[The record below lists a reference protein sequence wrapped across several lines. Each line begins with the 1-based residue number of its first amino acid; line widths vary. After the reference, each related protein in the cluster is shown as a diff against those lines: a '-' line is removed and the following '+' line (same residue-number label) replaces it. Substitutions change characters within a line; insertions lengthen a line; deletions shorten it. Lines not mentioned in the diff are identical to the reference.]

1 MTAVSAPSDFGPNG
15 PSTCKTEFG
24 HLAKE
29 FGGVTLPLEIL
40 RSQAGWY
47 IGTRLKGVP
56 YSRESAEYYATGDAA
71 ERALNTRGWTQRPA
85 P

>member
-1 MTAVSAPSDFGPNG
+1 MML
-15 PSTCKTEFG
+15 STRKTEFG
-24 HLAKE
+24 QLAKE
-29 FGGVTLPLEIL
+29 FGDLTLPLEIL

-47 IGTRLKGVP
+47 IGTRLKGAP

-71 ERALNTRGWTQRPA
+71 KGALNARQWTQRPA

>member
-1 MTAVSAPSDFGPNG
+1 MPPSSP
-15 PSTCKTEFG
+15 KAEFG
-24 HLAKE
+24 QLAKE
-29 FGGVTLPLEIL
+29 FGGLTLPLEIL

-47 IGTRLKGVP
+47 IGTRLKGAP

-71 ERALNTRGWTQRPA
+71 ERALNARQWTQRPA